1 MQKRGLIIGIILSLL
16 IVIFATQ
23 NADVVNVQLWIIK
36 FKSPLSL
43 VIIGSLILGS
53 FITWLF
59 MLNELRKRKKTVEK
73 KNKTIKKLKEELTAK
88 DSFNIDL

>member
-59 MLNELRKRKKTVEK
+59 MLNELRKRNKTVEK